1 MELGALTEEVT
12 VSGASPIVDLK
23 KTTTGSVFNADVLE
37 KIPSARDP
45 WQIIGMT
52 PGVRAGLN
60 VGGSTSGQQVGLNSR
75 GTSANVQWN
84 LEGGSITD
92 LSSNSSPSYFN
103 FDSLEQIQVSN
114 GGGDVSVQSSG
125 LAINLVTKSGSNVF
139 KGTAMMTYENDNMQ
153 ASNVTEELFNA
164 GANGFLSGAP
174 IQKIAVY
181 SAEYGGPILK
191 DKLWFWGSMDYQDI
205 NVGVVNF
212 FDANKGQFCA
222 DLVAA
227 QKARN
232 LAGQITYDNLDQ
244 VSGCLN
250 NDKTTIKNLL
260 WKVNYQL
267 NSANK
272 IQYLFQSDNK
282 YRNRRDASATT
293 LAEATSQQ
301 TSDAPWKLPLPT
313 HSITHTWI
321 ANDKLVFNNM
331 FTYVGGGFFLDYQ
344 DVPPQGDCLQSRY
357 LGTDNSASYLTGTRS
372 SADCLWNVQ
381 ALTNRTTGFN
391 SRSKTATYQTVR
403 KSWEVKSDGTYLLSN
418 MLGGDHSLK
427 FGVGWRKN
435 PIMTFSHYSGG
446 ARAHQQCVGNN
457 NANCGNG
464 DNVAVGSAAGF
475 VPYQAVLYRDQLRNN
490 NWWTWNGYIQD
501 SYSKGRWRFN
511 GGVRYDWQYSTYLG
525 GCVPEN
531 VIRPDLLPAQCEEFT
546 ETDTITG
553 EKLQSF
559 SNWSPRLSATY
570 DLTGTGKTSVKAV
583 WSYFYDTRITLAN
596 NLGGLFTQTALTWG
610 PNQSS
615 GACSTTAG
623 APCWTDANR
632 DGFVQAN
639 ELIGTPTSSSSR
651 FVNGVLVP
659 AGNNV
664 DPSAKLGRTREA
676 IVGIQHEL
684 ISNLAIG
691 VDYIYRKYDQG
702 TAEYTQGYQ
711 PGAPG
716 YPLSQIY
723 TGPLTYT
730 DPVTGQSAPY
740 YVICQGCQRPSGAGT
755 ILMTNPTYRVYHG
768 VDLTA
773 TKRFSNRWQ
782 MQAALTLQT
791 NPSYVGN
798 EGLYNGNAGNNNN
811 PTTLPFQDEVS
822 TIEPWIFK
830 LQGSY
835 TFPWDIIA
843 SGNLNMYD
851 GATRTLTING
861 PGAVY
866 GGVNAAGN
874 ATTISYTTLEFQSRD
889 AWRFDPIKL
898 LDLGVQKV
906 FQFNGGRQR
915 IKLILDA
922 FNVFNINTI
931 TAYSSGN
938 MSVAGF
944 TQPTTIV
951 SPRVFRIGTQL
962 VF

>member
-1 MELGALTEEVT
+1 
-12 VSGASPIVDLK
+12 
-23 KTTTGSVFNADVLE
+23 VFNADVLE

-103 FDSLEQIQVSN
+103 FDSLEQIQVTN
-114 GGGDVSVQSSG
+114 GGGDVSIQSSG
-125 LAINLVTKSGSNVF
+125 LSINLVTKSGSNVF
-139 KGTAMMTYENDNMQ
+139 KGTAMATFENDSMQ
-153 ASNVTEELFNA
+153 SNNVTEELFNA

-174 IQKIAVY
+174 IQKIGVY

-191 DKLWFWGSMDYQDI
+191 DRLWFWGSMDYQDI

-212 FDANKGQFCA
+212 FDANKGQFCS

-227 QKARN
+227 QKAGLLRG
-232 LAGQITYDNLDQ
+232 AITYDNLEQ
-244 VSGCLN
+244 VEGCLN

-260 WKVNYQL
+260 WKINYQL

-272 IQYLFQSDNK
+272 FQYLFQSDNK
-282 YRNRRDASATT
+282 YRNRRGASANNAAETT
-293 LAEATSQQ
+293 TQQ

-321 ANDKLVFNNM
+321 ATDKLVFNNM

-344 DVPPQGDCLQSRY
+344 DVPPQGESLQSRY
-357 LGTDNSASYLTGTRS
+357 LGTDTAASYQTGTR
-372 SADCLWNVQ
+372 ADANALWNTQ
-381 ALTNRTTGFN
+381 ALTNRTTAFN
-391 SRSKTATYQTVR
+391 SRSLTATYQTVR
-403 KSWEVKSDGTYLLSN
+403 KSWEIKSDGTYLLSN
-418 MLGGDHSLK
+418 VLGGDHSLK
-427 FGVGWRKN
+427 FGVGWRRN

-446 ARAHQQCVGNN
+446 ARAHVQCVGNN
-457 NANCGNG
+457 SANCGTG
-464 DNVAVGSAAGF
+464 ASVPLGSSAGV

-501 SYSKGRWRFN
+501 SFATGRWRFN
-511 GGVRYDWQYSTYLG
+511 GGVRYDWQQSKYLG

-531 VIRPDLLPAQCEEFT
+531 VLRPDLLPAQCEEA
-546 ETDTITG
+546 TDTDLLTG
-553 EKLQSF
+553 QKIQAF
-559 SNWSPRLSATY
+559 SNWSPRFSATY
-570 DLTGTGKTSVKAV
+570 DLFGTGKTSVKGT

-596 NLGGLFTQTALTWG
+596 NLGGLFTVTSLTWG
-610 PNQSS
+610 PNASS

-623 APCWTDANR
+623 ASCWNDANR
-632 DGFVQAN
+632 DTIVQPN
-639 ELIGTPTSSSSR
+639 ELIGTPSSSSSR

-664 DPSAKLGRTREA
+664 DPSAKIGRTREA
-676 IVGIQHEL
+676 IAGIQHEL

-691 VDYIYRKYDQG
+691 VDYIYRKYDRG
-702 TAEYTQGYQ
+702 TSTYTVGYQ

-723 TGPLTYT
+723 TGPLTHT
-730 DPVTGQSAPY
+730 DSVTGQSAPY
-740 YVICQGCQRPSGAGT
+740 YVICQGCQRPSGASQ
-755 ILMTNPTYRVYHG
+755 IVMTNPDYRVYHG
-768 VDLTA
+768 VDITA
-773 TKRFSNRWQ
+773 TKRFSDRWQ

-791 NPSYVGN
+791 NPSHFDRGSTT
-798 EGLYNGNAGNNNN
+798 LIN
-811 PTTLPFQDEVS
+811 PTNEPFIQDVNTVEQ
-822 TIEPWIFK
+822 WLLK

-843 SGNLNMYD
+843 SGNLNTYE
-851 GATRTLTING
+851 GATRTLSING
-861 PGAVY
+861 PGQVY
-866 GGVNAAGN
+866 GGVNASGG
-874 ATTISYTTLEFQSRD
+874 ATTITYNTLEFTSRD
-889 AWRFDPIKL
+889 TERFAPVKL

-915 IKLILDA
+915 IKAILDA
-922 FNVFNINTI
+922 FNVFNVNTI
-931 TAYSSGN
+931 TAYVSNNIST
-938 MSVAGF
+938 AGS
-944 TQPTTIV
+944 TQPSTII
-951 SPRVFRIGTQL
+951 SPRVFRVGMQL